1 MNIPLYKPFV
11 ETLAAGGIIHPT
23 PIQEKVIPLALAGK
37 SVFFE
42 SETGTGKTFAFLLP
56 LLTRLIQDEKKT
68 TAPRILILSPT
79 VELASQIKEAAA
91 QLQGTDTKRFKTLL
105 CVGGSSLKR
114 QIEGLKE
121 KPAVIIGTPA
131 RISDLVGLK
140 KLKLQEIA
148 AVVIDEAD
156 RQLARESRDALQIV
170 LTALPQDVQV
180 LACSA
185 TFNGKN
191 IKLLNSLLR
200 RSTTGELPE
209 YVSIARIG
217 VLQKSIEHWALF
229 SERRNKADTLRAL
242 IHALDSTTSHSSK
255 KMLIFT
261 APAQE
266 VETLAQKLQHKKIDA
281 VPLYGKLDGAER
293 KQIIARFRSGKTRIL
308 ITSDLSARG
317 LDIADIDYIVQMQL
331 SKDTD
336 VFIHRAGRTGR
347 AGKKGINI
355 VIGDEY
361 ELRILQGI
369 EKKLSITVYPKIL
382 TGGKIETAAEEEKN
396 YRIESR

>member
-1 MNIPLYKPFV
+1 MTDFLDLPLYKPFV
-11 ETLAAGGIIHPT
+11 ETLAAGGIIQPT
-23 PIQEKVIPLALAGK
+23 PIQKKVIPLALEGK

-56 LLTRLIQDEKKT
+56 LLTRLMQEDKKS
-68 TAPRILILSPT
+68 TALRILILSPT

-91 QLQGTDTKRFKTLL
+91 QLQGTDTKCFKTLL

-114 QIEGLKE
+114 QIDGLKE

-140 KLKLQEIA
+140 KLKLQEIE

-156 RQLARESRDALQIV
+156 RQLARESRDTLKTV
-170 LTALPQDVQV
+170 LTVLPQDVQV

-185 TFNGKN
+185 TFNEKN
-191 IKLLNSLLR
+191 NELLNGFLR
-200 RSTTGELPE
+200 RSKTTALPE
-209 YVSIARIG
+209 HISIADMGI
-217 VLQKSIEHWALF
+217 LQKSIEHWALL
-229 SERRNKADTLRAL
+229 SERRSKADALRAL
-242 IHALDSTTSHSSK
+242 IHALDSAAFDSAK

-266 VETLAQKLQHKKIDA
+266 VEILAQKLQYKKIDA
-281 VPLYGKLDGAER
+281 VPLYGKLDGSER
-293 KQIIARFRSGKTRIL
+293 KKIIARFRSGKTRIL

-361 ELRILQGI
+361 ELRLLQGI
-369 EKKLSITVYPKIL
+369 EKKLGIIVYPKIL
-382 TGGKIETAAEEEKN
+382 TGGKIESVSEK
-396 YRIESR
+396 

>member
-1 MNIPLYKPFV
+1 MTDFLDLPLFKPFV
-11 ETLAAGGIIHPT
+11 ETLASKGIIELT
-23 PIQEKVIPLALAGK
+23 PIQEKVIPLALEGK

-56 LLTRLIQDEKKT
+56 LLTRLMQDEKKSL
-68 TAPRILILSPT
+68 APRILILSPT

-91 QLQGTDTKRFKTLL
+91 QLQEIDNKYFKTLL

-121 KPAVIIGTPA
+121 KPSVIIGTPA
-131 RISDLVGLK
+131 RISDLIGLK
-140 KLKLQEIA
+140 KLKLREIA
-148 AVVIDEAD
+148 AMVIDEAD
-156 RQLARESRDALQIV
+156 RQLARESRDALQAV
-170 LTALPQDVQV
+170 LTAAPPDVQM

-191 IKLLNSLLR
+191 IELLNVFLR
-200 RSTTGELPE
+200 RSATAAMPE
-209 YVSIARIG
+209 YISIAHTG
-217 VLQKSIEHWALF
+217 VLQKSIEHWAIF
-229 SERRNKADTLRAL
+229 SERREKADTLRTL
-242 IHALDSTTSHSSK
+242 IHALNSAAPKGAK

-266 VETLAQKLQHKKIDA
+266 VETLAQKLQYKKIDA
-281 VPLYGKLDGAER
+281 VPLYGKLAGSER
-293 KQIIARFRSGKTRIL
+293 KQIIARFRSGKIRIL

-331 SKDTD
+331 SRDTD

-347 AGKKGINI
+347 AGKKGVDI

-369 EKKLSITVYPKIL
+369 EKKLGITVYPKIL
-382 TGGKIETAAEEEKN
+382 TGGKIGAVSENT
-396 YRIESR
+396 

>member
-1 MNIPLYKPFV
+1 MTDFLDLPLYKPFV
-11 ETLAAGGIIHPT
+11 ESLAVGGIMQPT
-23 PIQEKVIPLALAGK
+23 SIQEKVIPLALEGK
-37 SVFFE
+37 SIFFE
-42 SETGTGKTFAFLLP
+42 SETGTGKTLAFLLP
-56 LLTRLIQDEKKT
+56 LLTGLMQEDKKT
-68 TAPRILILSPT
+68 TAPRILVLSPT
-79 VELASQIKEAAA
+79 VELASQIKEAAT
-91 QLQGTDTKRFKTLL
+91 QLQGTDTTRFKTLL

-131 RISDLVGLK
+131 RISDLIGLK

-156 RQLARESRDALQIV
+156 RQLARESRDALQNV
-170 LTALPQDVQV
+170 LTALPQNVQT

-191 IKLLNSLLR
+191 IKLLNSFLR
-200 RSTTGELPE
+200 RSEAAAAPE
-209 YVSIARIG
+209 YVSIAHTG

-242 IHALDSTTSHSSK
+242 IHALDSVTADAPK

-281 VPLYGKLDGAER
+281 VPLYGKLDGSER
-293 KQIIARFRSGKTRIL
+293 KQIIARFRSGKVRIL

-331 SKDTD
+331 SKDAD
-336 VFIHRAGRTGR
+336 IFIHRAGRTGR
-347 AGKKGINI
+347 AGKKGVNI

-361 ELRILQGI
+361 ELRILQAI
-369 EKKLSITVYPKIL
+369 EKKLGIMVYPKIL
-382 TGGKIETAAEEEKN
+382 TGGKIESTGEN
-396 YRIESR
+396 

>member
-1 MNIPLYKPFV
+1 MTDFFDLPLYKPFV
-11 ETLAAGGIIHPT
+11 ETLAASGIIRPT
-23 PIQEKVIPLALAGK
+23 LIQEKVIPRALEGK

-56 LLTRLIQDEKKT
+56 LLTRLMHEERKA

-79 VELASQIKEAAA
+79 VELASQIKEAVV
-91 QLQGTDTKRFKTLL
+91 QLQGTNTNCFKALL

-131 RISDLVGLK
+131 RIADLISLK
-140 KLKLQEIA
+140 KLKLQDIE

-156 RQLARESRDALQIV
+156 RQLARESREALQIV
-170 LTALPQDVQV
+170 LTALPQDVQA

-185 TFNGKN
+185 TFNQKN
-191 IKLLNSLLR
+191 SELLTSFLR
-200 RSTTGELPE
+200 RSKTAELPQHL
-209 YVSIARIG
+209 SIADMG
-217 VLQKSIEHWALF
+217 VLQKSIEHWAFL
-229 SERRNKADTLRAL
+229 SERRSKADTLRAL
-242 IHALDSTTSHSSK
+242 LHALDNTAAGGGK
-255 KMLIFT
+255 KILIFT

-266 VETLAQKLQHKKIDA
+266 VETLAQKLQYKKIDA
-281 VPLYGKLDGAER
+281 VPLYGKLDGSER

-331 SKDTD
+331 S
-336 VFIHRAGRTGR
+336 
-347 AGKKGINI
+347 
-355 VIGDEY
+355 
-361 ELRILQGI
+361 
-369 EKKLSITVYPKIL
+369 
-382 TGGKIETAAEEEKN
+382 
-396 YRIESR
+396 